1 MDYLLFV
8 LEVVLVVAGVVLVPR
23 QSELRIC
30 RTRIE
35 PVVKRRTR
43 PTHLE

>member
-1 MDYLLFV
+1 MNCLLFV
-8 LEVVLVVAGVVLVPR
+8 LEVALVVVGIALVPR

-30 RTRIE
+30 RTRVE